1 MISPQA
7 SFVIT
12 SSDVFN
18 MSTWLILVW
27 LFGDSGRM
35 ISCNTRVKSCGRSW
49 SPYGGKIAFVSI
61 RDGNPEIYVMNADD
75 SDQVNLTN
83 YPGSIFYQ
91 PPWTPVQ

>member
-27 LFGDSGRM
+27 LFGDSVRKF
-35 ISCNTRVKSCGRSW
+35 SCNTRVKYCRPSW
-49 SPYGGKIAFVSI
+49 SPDGGKIVFVSW
-61 RDGNPEIYVMNADD
+61 GNNAGIYAMNADD
-75 SDQVNLTN
+75 SDQVNLIN